1 MLLATLCTV
10 YMSNMP
16 VNVLHVVENMC
27 WKLDTATRV
36 SCQVT
41 VTRIITL
48 RQESVVLV
56 TSLAN

>member
-1 MLLATLCTV
+1 
-10 YMSNMP
+10 MSNMLA
-16 VNVLHVVENMC
+16 NVLHVVENMC

-36 SCQVT
+36 SCEVT

-56 TSLAN
+56 MSLAN